1 MLPGNRFTKAHGNI
15 RQNTFNFP
23 DIFDNNMLRDRR
35 LQQNLDTSFAY
46 YDPLDIFPE
55 RPYIK
60 TGGSILNNNDFY
72 LRKTNKNSYYCI
84 VFTDTKTESID
95 FYEKFLL
102 KYNNL
107 PKDGGSSLNH
117 FNTIQNWFIV
127 NPSYL
132 ENNLFYKFLKTV
144 DYNSE
149 ILMLIGWGSGA
160 KNLWKYLPLNKVPII
175 FLDPIIDEQGLEYYS
190 TMSERQ
196 RNMTIINSNSNNWNN
211 NKQTQRLLKIIENN
225 YQNFD
230 NSLIKQPSF
239 NGLDATH
246 NLIGQPLFNNNIII
260 KSYDAILNTSY
271 YRDNVKLFDL
281 SDDRY
286 IRRYNI

>member
-1 MLPGNRFTKAHGNI
+1 MLPGNTFTKSHGDI

-23 DIFDNNMLRDRR
+23 DIFNNDMLQDRR

-46 YDPLDIFPE
+46 YDPLDIFSE
-55 RPYIK
+55 RPYIRS
-60 TGGSILNNNDFY
+60 GGSILNNNDFH
-72 LRKTNKNSYYCI
+72 LRKTNKNSYYCV
-84 VFTDTKTESID
+84 VFTDTKTESVD

-102 KYNNL
+102 KFNNL
-107 PKDGGSSLNH
+107 PKDDGSSLNH

-132 ENNLFYKFLKTV
+132 ENNLFNKFLKTI

-190 TMSERQ
+190 TMSDKQ
-196 RNMTIINSNSNNWNN
+196 RNMTIVNSNSDNWNS

-230 NSLIKQPSF
+230 NSLIKQPGY
-239 NGLDATH
+239 NGLDASH

-260 KSYDAILNTSY
+260 KAYDAILNTTY
-271 YRDNVKLFDL
+271 YRDKVKLFDL